1 MMNHNHQQKK
11 AQRVQMDLRLDRE
24 EVQVQHQEEV
34 QPLQVAQEQVEER
47 LNEDVR
53 ALQMEDF
60 EIVDVYLAD
69 AQPVF
74 ARQDANLYRQRDQ
87 EQIRQSKKK
96 AARKQ
101 AAADQAQADYIGRTR
116 MNAALEEA
124 RADAAEDPDA
134 LLRLSVLDEEIRQ
147 LQALGERVDVTGH
160 RRRKN
165 EKEYANRANSRAARK
180 EARQDVDNLV
190 KNLRMDIG
198 LEGDPNPPE
207 DMHEY
212 TEAFYFTKLF
222 GEAAIRE
229 KEEAKEELEKA
240 GAPEAEVQRAK
251 EQLGKIKDMALWQKS
266 NGSNFAV
273 VMGSKARDL
282 QARRL
287 ARQQIL
293 DEGNTAYHQLMVALL
308 DEEIAR
314 LQDEYDGMA
323 EGLRTASGKVGTPKV
338 DAQIAA
344 QGRLAQLCREMKAEG
359 TTEERKEAIMTEARE
374 IYRNFNY

>member
-1 MMNHNHQQKK
+1 MNHRQEQKLQRTALERGLEQEEEQIQQ
-11 AQRVQMDLRLDRE
+11 Q
-24 EVQVQHQEEV
+24 VQVQAPQIALEQREE
-34 QPLQVAQEQVEER
+34 Q

-53 ALQMEDF
+53 ALELETF
-60 EIVDVYLAD
+60 EIVDVQLIEAP
-69 AQPVF
+69 PVF
-74 ARQDANLYRQRDQ
+74 ARQEANLYRQRNPD
-87 EQIRQSKKK
+87 QIRESKRKS
-96 AARKQ
+96 ARKQ
-101 AAADQAQADYIGRTR
+101 AAADQAQADHIGRTR
-116 MNAALEEA
+116 MSAALEEA
-124 RADAAEDPDA
+124 RRDAAEDPDA

-229 KEEAKEELEKA
+229 KEEAKEALEKA
-240 GAPEAEVQRAK
+240 GAPEVEVQQAK
-251 EQLGKIKDMALWQKS
+251 EQLGKIRDMALWQKS

-273 VMGSKARDL
+273 VMGSKARAL

-293 DEGNTAYHQLMVALL
+293 DEGSTAYHQLMVALL

>member
-1 MMNHNHQQKK
+1 MNHNYQQKK
-11 AQRVQMDLRLDRE
+11 AQRIQTDLRLDQG
-24 EVQVQHQEEV
+24 EVQAQHQERA
-34 QPLQVAQEQVEER
+34 QPLQVPQEQVEER
-47 LNEDVR
+47 LNEDVH

-101 AAADQAQADYIGRTR
+101 AAADQAQADHIGRTR
-116 MNAALEEA
+116 MSAALEEA
-124 RADAAEDPDA
+124 RRDAAEDPDA
-134 LLRLSVLDEEIRQ
+134 LLRMSVLDEEIRQ

-165 EKEYANRANSRAARK
+165 EKEYANRANSQAARK
-180 EARQDVDNLV
+180 AARQDVDHLV

-198 LEGDPNPPE
+198 LEGDPNTPE

-222 GEAAIRE
+222 GEATIRE
-229 KEEAKEELEKA
+229 KEEAKEALENA
-240 GAPEAEVQRAK
+240 GAPEAEVQQAK
-251 EQLGKIKDMALWQKS
+251 EQLEKIKAMALWQKS

-273 VMGSKARDL
+273 VMGNKARDL

-293 DEGNTAYHQLMVALL
+293 DEGSTAYHQLMVALL

-314 LQDEYDGMA
+314 LQDEYDGIA
-323 EGLRTASGKVGTPKV
+323 EGLRTASGTVGTPKA

-344 QGRLAQLCREMKAEG
+344 QGQLAQLRREMKAEG

>member
-1 MMNHNHQQKK
+1 MNHRQEQKLQRTALERGLEQEEEQIQQ
-11 AQRVQMDLRLDRE
+11 Q
-24 EVQVQHQEEV
+24 VQVQAPQIALEQREE
-34 QPLQVAQEQVEER
+34 Q

-53 ALQMEDF
+53 ALELETF
-60 EIVDVYLAD
+60 EIVDVQLIEAP
-69 AQPVF
+69 PVF
-74 ARQDANLYRQRDQ
+74 ARQEANLYRQRNPD
-87 EQIRQSKKK
+87 QIRESKRKS
-96 AARKQ
+96 ARKQ
-101 AAADQAQADYIGRTR
+101 AAADQARADHIGRTR
-116 MNAALEEA
+116 MSAALEEA
-124 RADAAEDPDA
+124 RRDAAEDPDA

-229 KEEAKEELEKA
+229 KEEAKEALEKA
-240 GAPEAEVQRAK
+240 GAPEVEVQQAK
-251 EQLGKIKDMALWQKS
+251 EQLGKIRDMALWQKS

-273 VMGSKARDL
+273 VMGSKARAL

-293 DEGNTAYHQLMVALL
+293 DEGSTAYHQLMVALL

>member
-1 MMNHNHQQKK
+1 MNHNYQQKK
-11 AQRVQMDLRLDRE
+11 AQRIQTDLRLDQG
-24 EVQVQHQEEV
+24 EVQAQHQERA
-34 QPLQVAQEQVEER
+34 QPLQVPQEQVEER
-47 LNEDVR
+47 LNEDVH

-74 ARQDANLYRQRDQ
+74 ARQEANLYRQRNPD
-87 EQIRQSKKK
+87 QIRESKRKS
-96 AARKQ
+96 ARKQ
-101 AAADQAQADYIGRTR
+101 AAADQAQADHIGRTR
-116 MNAALEEA
+116 MSAALEEA
-124 RADAAEDPDA
+124 RRDAAEDPDA

-229 KEEAKEELEKA
+229 KEEAKEALEKA
-240 GAPEAEVQRAK
+240 GAPEVEVQQAK
-251 EQLGKIKDMALWQKS
+251 EQLGKIRDMALWQKS

-273 VMGSKARDL
+273 VMGSKARAL

-293 DEGNTAYHQLMVALL
+293 DEGSTAYHQLMVALL

>member
-1 MMNHNHQQKK
+1 MNHNYQQKK
-11 AQRVQMDLRLDRE
+11 AQRIQTDLRLDQG
-24 EVQVQHQEEV
+24 EVQAQHQERA
-34 QPLQVAQEQVEER
+34 QPLQVPQEQVEER
-47 LNEDVR
+47 LNEDVH

-101 AAADQAQADYIGRTR
+101 AAADQAQADHIGRTR
-116 MNAALEEA
+116 MSAALEEA
-124 RADAAEDPDA
+124 RRDAAEDPDA

-165 EKEYANRANSRAARK
+165 EKEYANRANSRTARK

-198 LEGDPNPPE
+198 LEGDPNTPE

-229 KEEAKEELEKA
+229 KEEAKEALENA
-240 GAPEAEVQRAK
+240 GAPEAEVQQAK
-251 EQLGKIKDMALWQKS
+251 EQLEKIKAMALWQKS

-273 VMGSKARDL
+273 VMGSKARAL

-293 DEGNTAYHQLMVALL
+293 DEGSTAYHQLMVALL

-323 EGLRTASGKVGTPKV
+323 EGLRTASGTVGTPKV

>member
-53 ALQMEDF
+53 ALQMADF

-165 EKEYANRANSRAARK
+165 EQEYANRANSRAARK

-229 KEEAKEELEKA
+229 KEEAKEALEKA

-359 TTEERKEAIMTEARE
+359 TTEEQKEAIMTEARE

>member
-1 MMNHNHQQKK
+1 MNHNYQQKK
-11 AQRVQMDLRLDRE
+11 AQRIQTDLRLDQG
-24 EVQVQHQEEV
+24 EVQAQHQERA
-34 QPLQVAQEQVEER
+34 QPLQVPQEQVEER
-47 LNEDVR
+47 LNEDVH

-101 AAADQAQADYIGRTR
+101 AAADQAQADHIGRTR
-116 MNAALEEA
+116 MSAALEEA
-124 RADAAEDPDA
+124 RRDAAEDPDA

-229 KEEAKEELEKA
+229 KEEAKEALEKA
-240 GAPEAEVQRAK
+240 GAPEVEVQQAK
-251 EQLGKIKDMALWQKS
+251 EQLGKIRDMALWQKS

-273 VMGSKARDL
+273 VMGSKARAL

-293 DEGNTAYHQLMVALL
+293 DEGSTAYHQLMVALL